1 MDNKIY
7 TESNR
12 RAWNEVTPM
21 HQEAKQDRFFKA
33 FKKSGYSTLDRLVTA
48 RLHGIGLSGK
58 RVAQLCCNDGRESLS
73 LKNLGAASVVG
84 FDISDAAIGEAQRL
98 SKSSGV
104 ACEFVRSDIY
114 DIPDSY
120 NGSFELI
127 YISIGV
133 FGWMPDINRFFGVV
147 SRLMAPGTE
156 VLIYEQHPIAEVFDM
171 ENRSDPL
178 KITNHYFN
186 DKPLADD
193 TGMDYWGGKQY
204 RGEISYWFFWTL
216 SDIINGL
223 LANGIQISYFK
234 EYPHDISSCWE
245 QIEKT
250 GKNLP
255 LSYILQGRKT

>member
-1 MDNKIY
+1 VDHNKY

-21 HQEAKQDRFFKA
+21 HQVAKQDRFFRA
-33 FKKSGYSTLDRLVTA
+33 FEKPGYSTLDRLIT
-48 RLHGIGLSGK
+48 LKLKEIGLNGK
-58 RVAQLCCNDGRESLS
+58 RVAQLCCNDGREVFSLS
-73 LKNLGAASVVG
+73 NLGAASVVG
-84 FDISDAAIGEAQRL
+84 FDISDAAIAEAQKL
-98 SKSSGV
+98 SKSSGI

-120 NGSFELI
+120 NNSFDLI

-147 SRLMAPGTE
+147 SRLMAPGAE
-156 VLIYEQHPIAEVFDM
+156 VLIYEQHPIAEIFEM

-178 KITNHYFN
+178 RITNHYFN
-186 DKPLADD
+186 DKPMADD

-216 SDIINGL
+216 SDIISGL
-223 LANGIQISYFK
+223 VDHGIQIRSFK
-234 EYPHDISSCWE
+234 EYAHDISSCWVH
-245 QIEKT
+245 IENT
-250 GKNLP
+250 GKKLP
-255 LSYILQGRKT
+255 LSYILHGRRA